1 MKDKIIIVLLLIII
15 FLSLAII
22 NLTKYDSKDVNKDG
36 KISTIDYSIIKH
48 YIIERNNKNE

>member
-15 FLSLAII
+15 FLSLVII

-36 KISTIDYSIIKH
+36 KISTMDYSIIKH